1 MSAAKQLLDHKLLRS
16 LSPLCDLTPDMLT
29 ELSAKS
35 RLEEVASGVTIFTIG
50 ERDHR
55 TLYLIAGKLEFTDAS
70 GRTTRLAANSKQA
83 RLPLNQEKPR
93 TVTAVSIGAVTL
105 LNIDTSLLDMLVNWG
120 SNQTYEVSNLDVAE
134 EEETDWMSRFLQSKV
149 FLKLRAE
156 NIQAMMMRME
166 EVEVHAND
174 VIIKQGDVDENYYII
189 AKGKAKVARRV
200 TPDAPLM
207 KLATL
212 TAGSGFGEEALIA
225 NSKRN
230 ASVVMME
237 DGKLMRLSK
246 EDFINL
252 LITPVLQYVTYDE
265 AKAMDAT
272 DVEWLDVRKLDE
284 YSRGS
289 LPSAKNTP
297 VTELRLG
304 LRKLNKLHK
313 YIVFSVTDARAA
325 AAVFLLN
332 QNGLDAY
339 VLKDGLAKVPKSAQ
353 QSTQKVVQQKR
364 QSPAVDDEPITDV
377 SKWQKNTA
385 VKSPANTEAAAK
397 QRVEEEIKRTQ
408 AADLAR
414 KQASEEV
421 ARLKSEVAASRKR
434 MEEVAKKAAKNAQTE
449 VEKASAEKRAEE
461 VAQER
466 VKSEEALKRAEAEAA
481 RAKMAAVAKQNA
493 EAEIDRLKQEAVRS
507 RQESEK
513 QA

>member
-35 RLEEVASGVTIFTIG
+35 RLEEVASGVTVFTIG

-55 TLYLIAGKLEFTDAS
+55 TLYLIAGKLELTDAS
-70 GRTTRLAANSKQA
+70 GRTTKLAANSKQA
-83 RLPLNQEKPR
+83 RQPLNQEKPR
-93 TVTAVSIGAVTL
+93 TVTAVAVGAVTL
-105 LNIDTSLLDMLVNWG
+105 LNIDTSLLEMLVNWG
-120 SNQTYEVSNLDVAE
+120 SNQTYEVSNLDVSE

-166 EVEVHAND
+166 EIPVRAND
-174 VIIKQGDVDENYYII
+174 VIIKQGDIDENYYII
-189 AKGKAKVARRV
+189 AKGKAKVARRA

-230 ASVVMME
+230 ATVVMME

-246 EDFINL
+246 EDFISL
-252 LITPVLQYVTYDE
+252 LIAPVLQYLTYDE

-284 YSRGS
+284 FSRGS
-289 LPSAKNTP
+289 LPGAKNTP

-313 YIVFSVTDARAA
+313 YIVFSETDDRAG

-339 VLKDGLAKVPKSAQ
+339 VLKDGLAKIPKTAQ
-353 QSTQKVVQQKR
+353 KSTKQPAQKKQKQQAA
-364 QSPAVDDEPITDV
+364 PVGDDEPITDV
-377 SKWQKNTA
+377 NKFQSGNVVKMRGDKEA
-385 VKSPANTEAAAK
+385 VAR
-397 QRVEEEIKRTQ
+397 QRVKEEIKRNQ
-408 AADLAR
+408 ATDQAR
-414 KQASEEV
+414 SKAKEEV
-421 ARLKSEVAASRKR
+421 ARLRAEVDASRKR
-434 MEEVAKKAAKNAQTE
+434 MEELAKKTSQKAHTE
-449 VEKASAEKRAEE
+449 IEKASADKRAKEME
-461 VAQER
+461 KER
-466 VKSEEALKRAEAEAA
+466 ASHEEALKRAEAEAS

-493 EAEIDRLKQEAVRS
+493 EAEIERLKQ
-507 RQESEK
+507 
-513 QA
+513 

>member
-29 ELSAKS
+29 ELRAKS
-35 RLEEVASGVTIFTIG
+35 RLEEVESGVTVFAIG

-55 TLYLIAGKLEFTDAS
+55 TLYLIAGKLELTDGS

-83 RLPLNQEKPR
+83 RVPLNQEKPR
-93 TVTAVSIGAVTL
+93 TATAVSIGAVTL

-120 SNQTYEVSNLDVAE
+120 SNQTYEVSNLDVKE

-166 EVEVHAND
+166 EISVRANEI
-174 VIIKQGDVDENYYII
+174 IIKQDDVDENYYII

-207 KLATL
+207 KLAVL

-246 EDFINL
+246 DDFISL
-252 LITPVLQYVTYDE
+252 LINPVLQYVTYDE
-265 AKAMDAT
+265 AKVMDAA

-289 LPSAKNTP
+289 LPGAKNTP

-313 YIVFSVTDARAA
+313 YIVFSETDDRAA

-339 VLKDGLAKVPKSAQ
+339 VLKDGLAKVPKTA
-353 QSTQKVVQQKR
+353 QQKR
-364 QSPAVDDEPITDV
+364 PALQKQPARSVDVADDEPITDV
-377 SKWQKNTA
+377 SKWQKTT
-385 VKSPANTEAAAK
+385 VKAPANTEAAAK
-397 QRVEEEIKRTQ
+397 QRVGEEIKRTQ
-408 AADLAR
+408 AAGLAR
-414 KQASEEV
+414 KRASEEV
-421 ARLKSEVAASRKR
+421 ARLKAEVAASRKR
-434 MEEVAKKAAKNAQTE
+434 MEEEAKRAAKKAQTE
-449 VEKASAEKRAEE
+449 AEKASAEKRAAAVSEE
-461 VAQER
+461 R
-466 VKSEEALKRAEAEAA
+466 IRSEEALKRAEAEAA
-481 RAKMAAVAKQNA
+481 RAK
-493 EAEIDRLKQEAVRS
+493 
-507 RQESEK
+507 
-513 QA
+513 